1 MFPANLP
8 PGAPLVIVLHG
19 SAMDGA
25 MMRRWTGYE
34 FDQLADRKGFVA
46 LYPDGYKRNWNDCRR
61 NTTFPAKTLN
71 IDDMGFIRALIARFE
86 ARDGIDPAKVYALG
100 YSNGGHMAFRLAM
113 EEPILVAAVAAVG
126 ANLPTPDASSCPQQ
140 GRSARVMLVNGTDD
154 PINPFGGGK
163 VALFGF
169 TSRGAAMSSRA
180 TAEEFARRNGVT
192 TPPIATQLPHRDPA
206 DPTSVDRLMWPKDDK
221 PFVALYTVH
230 GGGHVVPQSRFRFP
244 RLLGR
249 TNADLD
255 TPAEA
260 MEFFDQSR

>member
-1 MFPANLP
+1 
-8 PGAPLVIVLHG
+8 
-19 SAMDGA
+19 MDGA
-25 MMRRWTGYE
+25 MMRRWTGCE

-46 LYPDGYKRNWNDCRR
+46 LYPDGYKHNWNDCRR
-61 NTTFPAKTLN
+61 DATFPAKALN
-71 IDDMGFIRALIARFE
+71 IDDMGFIRALIARFQ

-113 EEPILVAAVAAVG
+113 EEPILVGAIAAVG
-126 ANLPTPDASSCPQQ
+126 ANLPTPEASSCPQQ

-154 PINPFGGGK
+154 PINPFGGGAA
-163 VALFGF
+163 ALFGLA
-169 TSRGAAMSSRA
+169 SRTAAMSSRA
-180 TAEEFARRNGVT
+180 TAEEFARRNDVT
-192 TPPIATQLPHRDPA
+192 AAPIVTQLPRHDPA
-206 DPTSVDRLMWPKDDK
+206 DPTSVDRLMWALDGK

-230 GGGHVVPQSRFRFP
+230 GGGHAVPQSRFRFP

-260 MEFFDQSR
+260 MAFFDQSR